1 MSLDLLVVIKGAG
14 EMASGVAWRLANA
27 GFRVLMTERAE
38 PLAVRRGTSYCE
50 AVLQGRY
57 TVEGREAVLILGP
70 EQALPTW
77 RSGRLPVLVDPDL
90 RCLEALRPQVLVE
103 ATVSKH
109 NTGLRPD
116 LAPLVIAL
124 GPGYLAGVD
133 CHYVVETN
141 RGHDL
146 GRIIERGSAAPN
158 TGIPGTIAGYNRER
172 VLRAP
177 VAGVFETPLP
187 LGARVTAGQLVA
199 SVDGQPIRVEIAGAL
214 RGLLRSGVRVE
225 AGCKVGDV
233 DPRDNPEQ
241 AFTISDKARAL
252 GGAVLEAILR
262 RFNRA

>member
-1 MSLDLLVVIKGAG
+1 MSLDLVVVIKGAG

-27 GFRVLMTERAE
+27 GFRVLMTERPE
-38 PLAVRRGTSYCE
+38 PLAVRRGTSFCE
-50 AVLQGRY
+50 AVSLGRF
-57 TVEGREAVLILGP
+57 TVEGREAVLI
-70 EQALPTW
+70 QAAEEAQSTW
-77 RSGRLPVLVDPDL
+77 RSGRLPVLVDSGL
-90 RCLEALRPQVLVE
+90 RCLKALRPQVLVE

-124 GPGYLAGVD
+124 GPGYVAGVD

-146 GRIIERGSAAPN
+146 GRIIESGPAAPN
-158 TGIPGTIAGYNRER
+158 TGIPGTIGGYNRER

-177 VAGVFETPLP
+177 VAGLFETPLP
-187 LGARVTAGQLVA
+187 LGARVKAGQVVA
-199 SVDGQPIRVEIAGAL
+199 TVDGQPVRVEIAGAL
-214 RGLLRSGVRVE
+214 RGLLRSGVRVA

>member
-27 GFRVLMTERAE
+27 GFRVLMTERPE
-38 PLAVRRGTSYCE
+38 PLAVRRGTSFCE
-50 AVLQGRY
+50 AVTLGSC
-57 TVEGREAVLILGP
+57 TVEGREAVLI
-70 EQALPTW
+70 QAPDQAEAVW
-77 RSGRLPVLVDPDL
+77 RSGCLPLLVDPGL
-90 RCLEALRPQVLVE
+90 ECLESLRPDVLVE
-103 ATVSKH
+103 ATVSKC
-109 NTGLRPD
+109 NTGVSLD

-146 GRIIERGSAAPN
+146 GRIIATGLAAPN
-158 TGIPGTIAGYNRER
+158 TGIPGTIGGYNRER

-177 VAGVFETPLP
+177 MAGRFETPLA
-187 LGARVTAGQLVA
+187 LGARVTAGQEVA
-199 SVDGQPIRVEIAGAL
+199 SVDGQPIRVAISGAL
-214 RGLLRSGVRVE
+214 RGLLRSGVMVT

-233 DPRDNPEQ
+233 DPRDNPGQ

-262 RFNRA
+262 RYNRP